1 MTTGWKKTIAPLVL
15 VLGAVALA
23 ACGGSDSKSSSNTD
37 AGTGA
42 GAAPSGDTLIIGSDL
57 PLQGASADASA
68 DTNLAIKLLMKKMGG
83 KAGTY
88 PVDLK
93 EYDDSTA
100 AKGAWD
106 DATCT
111 ANANAHVTNKAEVAV
126 MGTYNSGCAK
136 LEVPILNQDPS
147 GPMLIISHA
156 NTNPG
161 ITKPWDPGEPDK
173 YYPTG
178 VRNYGRIIA
187 TDDFQGKAGAEF
199 AAKEL
204 GVKNCYVL
212 NDTQTYGQGVA
223 KAFVDAAPAVGINII
238 ANDGWDA
245 KQTNYT
251 ALFEKVKSKN
261 PDCVY
266 LGGINDN
273 NGQQVIK
280 DKVKVLGPNDGAVKL
295 IGPDGFTGYP
305 ELRKMPEAQG
315 MYISFAGVPSGE
327 LVKQGGF
334 GGTFVTDF
342 KTEYGHDPASFYS
355 IYGAAATQLIMA
367 AIAKSDGTRKSI
379 TEAAF
384 SGITVPADQSILGK
398 EFGIDAMGDVTVKD
412 MSFNLMK
419 DNQETFLKP
428 WPLGT

>member
-1 MTTGWKKTIAPLVL
+1 MKTGWKKTIAPLVL

-23 ACGGSDSKSSSNTD
+23 ACGGSDNKTDSGAAAGTD
-37 AGTGA
+37 A
-42 GAAPSGDTLIIGSDL
+42 AAPAAGTLIIGTDL

-68 DTNLAIKLLMKKMGG
+68 DTNLAIKLLLEKVGN

-88 PVDLK
+88 NVGLK

-147 GPMLIISHA
+147 GPMLMISHA

-161 ITKPWDPGEPDK
+161 LTKAWDPGEPEK

-178 VRNYGRIIA
+178 KLNYGRIIA
-187 TDDFQGKAGAEF
+187 TDDFQGKAGAQF

-212 NDTQTYGQGVA
+212 NDAQTYGQGVA
-223 KAFVDAAPAVGINII
+223 KAFVDAAPGVGITVI
-238 ANDGWDA
+238 ANDAWDS

-273 NGQQVIK
+273 NGQQLIK

-315 MYISFAGVPSGE
+315 MYISFAGIPSGE

-342 KTEYGHDPASFYS
+342 KTKYGHDPASFYS
-355 IYGAAATQLIMA
+355 IYGAAATQLILA
-367 AIAKSDGTRKSI
+367 AIAKSDGTRKSV
-379 TEAAF
+379 TDAAF
-384 SGITVPADQSILGK
+384 SGITIPADQSILGK
-398 EFGIDAMGDVTVKD
+398 EFGIDATGDVTVKD

-419 DNQETFLKP
+419 GNEETFLKP
-428 WPLGT
+428 WPLDG

>member
-1 MTTGWKKTIAPLVL
+1 MNRRIKALTVL
-15 VLGAVALA
+15 AVAAVA
-23 ACGGSDSKSSSNTD
+23 AAGCGGGSSSTTPTE
-37 AGTGA
+37 GQ
-42 GAAPSGDTLIIGSDL
+42 TLVVGVDL
-57 PLQGASADASA
+57 PFQGSAKDASD
-68 DTNLAIKLLMKKMGG
+68 DTWNAMGLYLDQLGG
-83 KAGTY
+83 KAGKY
-88 PVDLK
+88 KVELK
-93 EYDDSTA
+93 KYDNSTA

-111 ANANAHVTNKAEVAV
+111 KNANDHVANANEVAV

-147 GPMLIISHA
+147 GPMLMISHA

-161 ITKPWDPGEPDK
+161 LTKAWDPGEPDK
-173 YYPTG
+173 FYPTG

-199 AAKEL
+199 AAKDL
-204 GVKNCYVL
+204 GLKNCYVL
-212 NDTQTYGQGVA
+212 NDAQTYGQGVA
-223 KAFVDAAPAVGINII
+223 KAFVDAAPGVGINII
-238 ANDGWDA
+238 ANDAWDA

-273 NGQQVIK
+273 NGQQLIK
-280 DKVKVLGPNDGAVKL
+280 DKVKVLGPNTGAVKL
-295 IGPDGFTGYP
+295 VAPDGFTGYP
-305 ELRKMPEAQG
+305 ELHKMPEAQG
-315 MYISFAGVPSGE
+315 MYISFAGIPAGE

-334 GGTFVTDF
+334 GGQFVTDF
-342 KTEYGHDPASFYS
+342 KTTYGHDPASFYS
-355 IYGAAATQLIMA
+355 IYGAAATQLILA
-367 AIAKSDGTRKSI
+367 AIAKSDGTRKGV

-384 SGITVPADQSILGK
+384 SGITIPADQSILGK
-398 EFGIDAMGDVTVKD
+398 EFGIDKTGDVTVKD

-419 DNQETFLKP
+419 DINEQFLKP
-428 WPLGT
+428 WPLGS

>member
-1 MTTGWKKTIAPLVL
+1 MKTGWKKTIAPLVL

-23 ACGGSDSKSSSNTD
+23 ACGGSDSKSTD
-37 AGTGA
+37 SATATGA
-42 GAAPSGDTLIIGSDL
+42 GGAPSEVLIVSTDL

-68 DTNLAIKLLMKKMGG
+68 DTNLAIRLLLKKVNN

-88 PVDLK
+88 NVDLK
-93 EYDDSTA
+93 EYDNSTA

-111 ANANAHVTNKAEVAV
+111 ANANAHVTNKAEVAI

-147 GPMLIISHA
+147 GPMLMISHA

-161 ITKPWDPGEPDK
+161 LTKAWDPGEPDK
-173 YYPTG
+173 YYPTK

-187 TDDFQGKAGAEF
+187 TDDFQGKAGAQF
-199 AAKEL
+199 AAQEL
-204 GVKNCYVL
+204 KVKNCYVL
-212 NDTQTYGQGVA
+212 NDAQTYGQGVA
-223 KAFVDAAPAVGINII
+223 KAFVDAAPGVGINVI
-238 ANDGWDA
+238 ANDAWDS

-251 ALFEKVKSKN
+251 ALFEKVKSKH

-273 NGQQVIK
+273 NGQQLVK

-295 IGPDGFTGYP
+295 ITPDGFTGYP

-315 MYISFAGVPSGE
+315 MYISFAGIPAGE

-355 IYGAAATQLIMA
+355 IYGAAAMQVILA
-367 AIAKSDGTRKSI
+367 SVAKSDGTRKSI

-384 SGITVPADQSILGK
+384 SGITIPADQSILGK
-398 EFGIDAMGDVTVKD
+398 EFGIDATGDVTVKD

-419 DNQETFLKP
+419 DNNEQFLKP
-428 WPLGT
+428 WPLG